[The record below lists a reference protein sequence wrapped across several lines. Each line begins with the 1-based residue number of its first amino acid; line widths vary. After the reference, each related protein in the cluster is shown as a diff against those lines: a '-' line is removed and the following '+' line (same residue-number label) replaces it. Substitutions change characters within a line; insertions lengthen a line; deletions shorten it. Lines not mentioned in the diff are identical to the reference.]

1 MGGVVRTGLA
11 LAALHGQGVRAQPA
25 QNPDWPCAQ
34 RLVDRLSAGAIWP
47 GPAEPAPDW
56 RNDAALFTLVTEV
69 ADRDTPEADGAA
81 KLAAYVDGIPAA
93 ARAARIPALF
103 GAIVDQTNDV
113 RGPLVARLEQLGRRQ
128 RAMGQTIAD
137 LGTRIDALPQGASR
151 DDLTGERDLDVRA
164 FQQTQRT
171 MRYACE
177 APSAL
182 ERRLGDYA
190 RLLQAKLKGG

>member
-1 MGGVVRTGLA
+1 MRVFRLLLIASLGMA
-11 LAALHGQGVRAQPA
+11 DAHAQMPV

-34 RLVDRLSAGAIWP
+34 RLVDRISAGALWP
-47 GPAEPAPDW
+47 GPAEAPPDW
-56 RNDAALFTLVTEV
+56 RNDAPLFALVTDIT
-69 ADRDTPEADGAA
+69 DRDVAEADGAA
-81 KLAAYVDGIPAA
+81 KLGAFVDAMSPAE
-93 ARAARIPALF
+93 RSTRIAPLF

-113 RGPLVARLEQLGRRQ
+113 RSPLIARLEQLGRRQ
-128 RAMGQTIAD
+128 RAMGQAIAD
-137 LGTRIDALPQGASR
+137 LGTRIDALPQGAAR
-151 DDLTGERDLDVRA
+151 DELTGERDLDVRA

-190 RLLQAKLKGG
+190 RVLQSKLRAR